1 MAIESVTIPLR
12 EGGAVSGVLAVPEGF
27 RAGEGTG
34 VILAHGA
41 ANDMNHPLITSLA
54 TGLFEAGHV
63 TLRFN
68 FLYRE
73 RGVER
78 PDSLEVLFHAW
89 EGARRFLHGHPRFRP
104 GVLVAAGKSLGG
116 RVAAQ
121 MVAAGLLPVD
131 RLVFL
136 GYPLHPPGKPERLRD
151 AHLYGITIP
160 MLFFAG
166 TRDSLCDLP
175 LLKAVLERVRA
186 AWALEVVEGGD
197 HSFHVPKAAGRSEE
211 EIHRRIL
218 ERVLSWLGGEMEVGS
233 RTEIES
239 NERGLET

>member
-12 EGGAVSGVLAVPEGF
+12 GGAAVSGVLAVPEGF

-34 VILAHGA
+34 VVLAHGA
-41 ANDMNHPLITSLA
+41 GNDMNHPLITSVA
-54 TGLFEAGHV
+54 GALFEAGHV

-73 RGVER
+73 RGLER
-78 PDSLEVLFHAW
+78 TDSLEVLFHAW
-89 EGARRFLHGHPRFRP
+89 EGAYRFLYEHPRCRP
-104 GVLVAAGKSLGG
+104 RVLVAVGKSLGG

-151 AHLYGITIP
+151 AHLYGIAIP

-166 TRDSLCDLP
+166 TRDDLCDLA
-175 LLKAVLERVRA
+175 LLRAVLQRVRA
-186 AWALEVVEGGD
+186 AWVLDVVEGGD
-197 HSFHVPKAAGRSEE
+197 HSFHVPKAAGFSED
-211 EIHRRIL
+211 EIYRRIL
-218 ERVLSWLGGEMEVGS
+218 KRVLGWLGGKMEVGS
-233 RTEIES
+233 RTQIES
-239 NERGLET
+239 SKSGSET

>member
-1 MAIESVTIPLR
+1 
-12 EGGAVSGVLAVPEGF
+12 
-27 RAGEGTG
+27 
-34 VILAHGA
+34 
-41 ANDMNHPLITSLA
+41 MNHPLIRFIA
-54 TGLFEAGHV
+54 NGLVEAGHV

-73 RGVER
+73 RGLER
-78 PDSLEVLFHAW
+78 PDSLEVLYRAW
-89 EGARRFLHGHPRFRP
+89 EGAHRFLHEHPRCPPR
-104 GVLVAAGKSLGG
+104 VLVAAGKSLGG

-121 MVAAGLLPVD
+121 MVAEGLLPVD

-151 AHLYGITIP
+151 AHLYGIAIP

-166 TRDSLCDLP
+166 TRDSLCDLS

-186 AWALEVVEGGD
+186 AWVLEVVEGGD
-197 HSFHVPKAAGRSEE
+197 HSFHVPSATGLSEE

-218 ERVLSWLGGEMEVGS
+218 GTVLGWLGE
-233 RTEIES
+233 EI
-239 NERGLET
+239 

>member
-1 MAIESVTIPLR
+1 MAIHSVTIPLA

-27 RAGEGTG
+27 RPGEGTG

-41 ANDMNHPLITSLA
+41 GNDMDHPLITSVANGLA
-54 TGLFEAGHV
+54 EAGHV

-73 RGVER
+73 RGLER
-78 PDSLEVLFHAW
+78 PDSLEVLYRAW
-89 EGARRFLHGHPRFRP
+89 EGAYRFLHEHPRCPPR
-104 GVLVAAGKSLGG
+104 VLVAAGKSLGG

-121 MVAAGLLPVD
+121 MVAASLLPVD

-151 AHLYGITIP
+151 AHLYGIAVP

-166 TRDSLCDLP
+166 TRDSLCDLA

-186 AWALEVVEGGD
+186 AWVLEVVEGGD
-197 HSFHVPKAAGRSEE
+197 HSFHVPSASGLSDEG
-211 EIHRRIL
+211 IHRRIL
-218 ERVLSWLGGEMEVGS
+218 ERVLGWLEGEMDVGL
-233 RTEIES
+233 RPETES
-239 NERGLET
+239 NQSGLES